1 MLSEP
6 PPPTCFLLPM
16 DRLDACARLHA
27 GQLVSRR
34 GSRCIPMYPL
44 WVVSQRDIAP
54 YEACCVRAEVVTERA
69 LGRSAYSIPLT
80 WGLSQRSARS
90 D

>member
-44 WVVSQRDIAP
+44 VGSITAR
-54 YEACCVRAEVVTERA
+54 YRA
-69 LGRSAYSIPLT
+69 L
-80 WGLSQRSARS
+80 
-90 D
+90 